1 MFPTLNLFGPFG
13 CSPSHQQTGGLI
25 SCGPDTKDL
34 WRRAG
39 VYADKILKGSKPADL
54 PVEQPT
60 KFDFDRLKTAKTLG
74 LNIPA
79 NLLVRADEVI
89 E

>member
-1 MFPTLNLFGPFG
+1 MRQFINLHELVGFRVSHLKFVWPVR
-13 CSPSHQQTGGLI
+13 HQQTGGLI

-39 VYADKILKGSKPADL
+39 GYADKILKGSKPADL

-60 KFDFDRLKTAKTLG
+60 KFDLIVNPRPPRRLG
-74 LNIPA
+74 
-79 NLLVRADEVI
+79 
-89 E
+89 